1 MTLEKRLHHSEPQLH
16 LPEMR
21 IPTILTSRVM
31 DSLEEIHIKGFTASG
46 PEEMLLPES
55 SLTGGDEVPCGTRDG
70 TRGPPR
76 TPGQLGSQR
85 LSLPCSVT
93 V

>member
-1 MTLEKRLHHSEPQLH
+1 MTLEKRLHHSETQLH

-46 PEEMLLPES
+46 PEETLLPES
-55 SLTGGDEVPCGTRDG
+55 SLTGGDEVPCGTQDG

-93 V
+93 A